1 MVRSIVRSSVRSK
14 ARSRA
19 RSWAACG
26 QKAITYD
33 DQRFTSSDLHRCMRR
48 LKGFQNMTLTHFW
61 KCTKKLGFN
70 LVAPHI

>member
-1 MVRSIVRSSVRSK
+1 MQQVRSMVRSIVRSSVRSSVRSK

-33 DQRFTSSDLHRCMRR
+33 DQRFASSDLDRSTGA
-48 LKGFQNMTLTHFW
+48 LKGFQNITLTHF
-61 KCTKKLGFN
+61 
-70 LVAPHI
+70 